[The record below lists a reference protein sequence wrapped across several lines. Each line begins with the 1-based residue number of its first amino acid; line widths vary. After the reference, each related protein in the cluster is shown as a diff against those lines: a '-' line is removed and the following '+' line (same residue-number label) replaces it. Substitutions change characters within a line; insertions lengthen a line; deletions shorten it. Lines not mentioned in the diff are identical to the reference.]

1 MENKKLNY
9 YQNIYNKGDFVT
21 ELKYK
26 DFKINKNDIFIKNK
40 KFIDDKSIII
50 FYAPWCYHCKKIYDD
65 VRELSISNLNKF
77 KIAAVNINDNK
88 NKNYLLSEILDIKT
102 IPSAYILKNKKL
114 IKFNNTVNFE
124 NLFYYINMNI

>member
-26 DFKINKNDIFIKNK
+26 DFKIKKNDIFIKNK